1 MVKTTGYDACGG
13 DSGGGW
19 YQLTSDNRRNA
30 YGIHSR
36 STTGCNATPAE
47 SWFTPVPGFTG
58 GMTIET
64 G

>member
-1 MVKTTGYDACGG
+1 VH
-13 DSGGGW
+13 GGGW
-19 YQLTSDNRRNA
+19 YQLTSDNQRDA

-36 STTGCNATPAE
+36 STPGCNATPAE